1 MSGAAIT
8 FADVQRALDDRSP
21 EAAALIVSYLEQP
34 DPPEDRAEG
43 ADEADPA
50 AADSFT
56 LQRLRTSL
64 HPNTLDGKTDDEKK
78 VIRAE
83 AWKQVIAA
91 PHHPP
96 RLDLGPMLTAFYEG
110 GDAWH
115 RQLLVDVFANARL
128 GWGTWQAFKAIY
140 KRAEDEHDVRM
151 LGVLLWR
158 LDALPQTPYRTDE
171 ILPGTVLYMRRRAW
185 RYLRELGRALPDVYP
200 SLAAQVLS
208 HYPQRFKFAGSWVAN
223 QIWAHADLEYEGS
236 GSSWMDGPPDDLEK
250 RYAHEAWKAAPQ
262 PVLRLLEDANNDAV
276 CRFAIRCIETDFP
289 GEKEKVDPKWLE
301 RIARRPLGS
310 VHAFVVR
317 LLEESPELHQS
328 KLAALGL
335 GDMVVRF
342 LDSESEA
349 ARRYALAYVRAH
361 VPNLPVDRLV
371 ELVEGPA
378 DARDFA
384 LERLGKFDP
393 KTIGLDHLTR
403 LLRVRAA
410 RELATEMLRRG
421 YQPRDLSAEQFIALY
436 TSGREMK
443 GLVEKLFR
451 DAEQT
456 IPAAYLTQLLEDRRC
471 GWSER
476 RDALKMLSTRSGQEI
491 GAAWLKEAVMN
502 PALQSTVSRWLLDGM
517 LSGDAL
523 DVEWVKGLVMR
534 PSLRPLAIGILS
546 NPKLVRP
553 GRVGLEWLL
562 AMTRRTDEALASF
575 AHQYL
580 LEHFMPDD
588 FGGIERLWHL
598 ATGPKQAE
606 PVRRFA
612 ATYLAVHHPV
622 LGPTTNE
629 GRSLAIA
636 PKLDHSAYGLAYVRS
651 GFTDERA
658 DVRRLAVRVG
668 RQELVRWG
676 DAALVYELADSRFRE
691 GRQLA
696 AEALFGIGDEDAEIS
711 VPSEWLDDVRLF
723 ALAESHVK
731 ATREIALTLIERH
744 YDRVGG
750 ARRLA
755 WLMESPDRDVR
766 LFAVRL
772 LWRKHGREGASG
784 EALRQFLRTV
794 LFGLPPGRMER
805 RELDAELAPA
815 RPFPASV
822 AKRRL
827 VEVMRDLAIEDR
839 AFADVVVPV
848 FDEFMA
854 SAAQGEWQA
863 CVAALA
869 RIRATHGDVETKLP
883 PAVGEPR
890 RG

>member
-8 FADVQRALDDRSP
+8 FEDVKRALDDRSP
-21 EAAALIVSYLEQP
+21 EAADLIVRYLEQH
-34 DPPEDRAEG
+34 DPREDRAEG

-50 AADSFT
+50 AADAFT
-56 LQRLRTSL
+56 TSRLRSAL
-64 HPNTLDGKTDDEKK
+64 HPNSLDDKTEDEKK
-78 VIRAE
+78 AIRAD
-83 AWKQVIAA
+83 AWKQLMAA

-96 RLDLGPMLTAFYEG
+96 RFDLGPMFIAFYDG

-115 RQLLVDVFANARL
+115 RQLLIDVFTRGRL
-128 GWGTWQAFKAIY
+128 GWGTWQAFKTIY
-140 KRAEDEHDVRM
+140 KRAETAHDVQM
-151 LGVLLWR
+151 LGVILWR
-158 LDALPQTPYRTDE
+158 LDALPQTPFRNDE

-185 RYLRELGRALPDVYP
+185 RYLRELGSALPDLYP
-200 SLAAQVLS
+200 NLAAQVLS
-208 HYPQRFKFAGSWVAN
+208 HYPRSFSFTQSWVAN
-223 QIWAHADLEYEGS
+223 QIWAHADLEYESS
-236 GSSWMDGPPDDLEK
+236 GSAWMHGPPENLEK
-250 RYAHEAWKAAPQ
+250 RYLDEAWKVSPQ
-262 PVLRLLEDANNDAV
+262 PVLRLLEDANNDGV

-289 GEKEKVDPKWLE
+289 SEKEKVDPKWLA

-317 LLEESPELHQS
+317 LLEESPDLHQS
-328 KLAALGL
+328 KLEALGL
-335 GDMVVRF
+335 TDMVLGF
-342 LDSESEA
+342 LDSESED
-349 ARRYALAYVRAH
+349 ARKYAIAYARAH
-361 VPNLPVDRLV
+361 VPTLPVDRLV

-384 LERLGKFDP
+384 LERLGKLAP
-393 KTIGLDHLTR
+393 SAIGLDHLTAM
-403 LLRVRAA
+403 LRVRAA
-410 RELATEMLRRG
+410 RELAGEMIRRG
-421 YQPRDLSAEQFIALY
+421 YQPRDLTAEQFISLY
-436 TSGREMK
+436 CGGRDTK
-443 GLVEKLFR
+443 DFTKTWFK
-451 DAEQT
+451 DTEQK
-456 IPAAYLTQLLEDRRC
+456 IPAAYLTQTLEDRRC

-476 RDALKMLSTRSGQEI
+476 REVLDMLSKRRGAEI
-491 GAAWLKEAVMN
+491 GAEWLKKALMDSR
-502 PALQSTVSRWLLDGM
+502 LQSTVSRWLLGGM
-517 LSGDAL
+517 LSGDDL

-534 PSLRPLAIGILS
+534 PSLRSLAIGILS

-562 AMTRRTDEALASF
+562 AMTRRADEALSSF

-580 LEHFMPDD
+580 LEHFTPED
-588 FGGIERLWHL
+588 FGGIERLWNL
-598 ATGPKQAE
+598 AMGAKQPE

-612 ATYLAVHHPV
+612 ATYLAVHHPE

-629 GRSLAIA
+629 SRSLAIS
-636 PKLDHSAYGLAYVRS
+636 PRLGHEAYGLTHVRS
-651 GFTDERA
+651 GFSDERA
-658 DVRRLAVRVG
+658 DVRRLAARIG
-668 RQELVRWG
+668 RHELVRWG

-691 GRQLA
+691 GRGLA
-696 AEALFGIGDEDAEIS
+696 AEALFGIGDEDADVS
-711 VPSEWLDDVRLF
+711 VPEDWLDDVRLF

-731 ATREIALTLIERH
+731 ATREIALTLISRH

-772 LWRKHGREGASG
+772 LWQKHGREGASG
-784 EALRQFLRTV
+784 DALRQFLRTV

-805 RELDAELAPA
+805 RELDDDLATA

-827 VEVMRDLAIEDR
+827 IEVMRDLAIEDR
-839 AFADVVVPV
+839 DFANVVVPV

-854 SAAQGEWQA
+854 SAAKGEWQA

-869 RIRATHGDVETKLP
+869 RIRATHDDIDTRLP
-883 PAVGEPR
+883 PAVGETA